1 MANKK
6 SAQERQESEGDCD
19 ISTLYV
25 PLSVVPIAEVHALPL
40 RRGVT
45 GQLQFRPRGMMFY
58 PGNHSMLKK
67 VNTALLGLAMS
78 MGLTPL
84 HAAEVKKVDVVL
96 VGGGIMSSTLAVWLN
111 ELEPSWTMEMVER
124 LDGVAEE
131 SSNGWN
137 NAGTGHSAL
146 AELNYT
152 PEDKSG
158 NVDISKAIE
167 INEAFQISRQ
177 FWSHQVKSG
186 VLKNPRS
193 FINSTPHMSFVWGDN
208 NIQFLRKRYAA
219 LQASPL
225 FSGMQFSEDNEQI
238 KKWVPLMMEGR
249 DPAQKLA
256 VTWSPIGTDV
266 NFGEITR
273 QFVGHL
279 KAQPQ
284 FSLKL
289 SSEVQDITRNEDGT
303 WRVEYKNLKDGTE
316 TVTDAKFLFIG
327 AGGGALHLLQQSG
340 IPEAKEYGAFPVGG
354 SFLVTENQDVAL
366 QHMAKAYGIASTGAP
381 PMSVPHLDT
390 RVLDGK
396 RVVLF
401 GPFATFSTKFLKE
414 GSYLDLLTSTN
425 LHNVWPMTRVGI
437 DQYPLVEYLAG
448 QLMLSDDDRFNALK
462 EYFPQAKKE
471 DWRLW
476 QAGQRVQIIKRDE
489 DKGGVLKLGTEIVA
503 AKDGSIAGLLGAS
516 PGASTAAP
524 IMLSVLEKV
533 FKDKVATPEWQA
545 KLHQIVPSYGTKLN
559 TSPEAVAKEWAYTA
573 EVLQLTPPPAVNGL
587 GQADAPKAPVTAP
600 ATKRESNPA
609 ADMAL

>member
-1 MANKK
+1 M
-6 SAQERQESEGDCD
+6 D
-19 ISTLYV
+19 Y
-25 PLSVVPIAEVHALPL
+25 
-40 RRGVT
+40 
-45 GQLQFRPRGMMFY
+45 
-58 PGNHSMLKK
+58 SMLKK
-67 VNTALLGLAMS
+67 VNTALAGLALA

-84 HAAEVKKVDVVL
+84 HAAEAKKVDVLL

-111 ELEPSWTMEMVER
+111 ELEPSWSMEMVER
-124 LDGVAEE
+124 LDGVAQE

-152 PEDKSG
+152 PEDKDG
-158 NVDISKAIE
+158 NVNITKAIE

-177 FWSHQVKSG
+177 FWSWQVKNG

-208 NIQFLRKRYAA
+208 NIAFLKKRYAA

-225 FSGMQFSEDNEQI
+225 FSGMQYSEDPEQI

-249 DPAQKLA
+249 DPSQKLA
-256 VTWSPIGTDV
+256 ATWSPIGTDV

-279 KAQPQ
+279 KAQPN

-289 SSEVQDITRNEDGT
+289 SSEVEDIKRNDDGT
-303 WRVEYKNLKDGTE
+303 WRVTYKNLKDGTE
-316 TVTDAKFLFIG
+316 TLTDTKFLFIG
-327 AGGGALHLLQQSG
+327 AGGGALHLLQDSG

-354 SFLVTENQDVAL
+354 SFLVTENTEIAQ

-396 RVVLF
+396 RVILF

-425 LHNVWPMTRVGI
+425 LHNVWPMTRVGVKE
-437 DQYPLVEYLAG
+437 YPLVEYLAG
-448 QLMLSDDDRFNALK
+448 QLMLSDDDRYAALK
-462 EYFPQAKKE
+462 EYFPNAKKE

-489 DKGGVLKLGTEIVA
+489 EKGGVLKLGTEIVA
-503 AKDGSIAGLLGAS
+503 SKDGSIAGLLGAS

-524 IMLSVLEKV
+524 IMLGVLEKV
-533 FKDKVATPEWQA
+533 FKDKVATPAWQE
-545 KLHQIVPSYGTKLN
+545 KLRQIVPSYGTKLN
-559 TSPEAVAKEWAYTA
+559 ENPDSVAKEWAYTA
-573 EVLQLTPPPAVNGL
+573 EVLQLTPPPAVN
-587 GQADAPKAPVTAP
+587 KASVQAP
-600 ATKRESNPA
+600 APA
-609 ADMAL
+609 AAPAKKPEGNAARDMAL

>member
-1 MANKK
+1 
-6 SAQERQESEGDCD
+6 
-19 ISTLYV
+19 
-25 PLSVVPIAEVHALPL
+25 
-40 RRGVT
+40 
-45 GQLQFRPRGMMFY
+45 MF
-58 PGNHSMLKK
+58 KK
-67 VNTALLGLAMS
+67 VNTALLGLAIS
-78 MGLTPL
+78 MGLMPVQ
-84 HAAEVKKVDVVL
+84 AAETKKVDVLL
-96 VGGGIMSSTLAVWLN
+96 VGGGIMSATLAVWLN
-111 ELEPSWTMEMVER
+111 ELGPSWSMEMVER

-152 PEDKSG
+152 PEDKNG

-177 FWSHQVKSG
+177 FWSWQVKTG

-225 FSGMQFSEDNEQI
+225 FSGMQYSEDHEQI

-256 VTWSPIGTDV
+256 ATWSPIGTDV

-273 QFVGHL
+273 QFVATL
-279 KAQPQ
+279 KAKPNFNLQ
-284 FSLKL
+284 L
-289 SSEVQDITRNEDGT
+289 SSEVNDITHNDDGT
-303 WRVEYKNLKDGTE
+303 WRVKYKNLKDGTVTE
-316 TVTDAKFLFIG
+316 TDTKFLFIG
-327 AGGGALHLLQQSG
+327 AGGAALHLLQESG
-340 IPEAKEYGAFPVGG
+340 IPEAKEYGGFPVGG
-354 SFLVTENQDVAL
+354 SWLVTDNQTLAM
-366 QHMAKAYGIASTGAP
+366 QHMGKAYGIASTGAP

-396 RVVLF
+396 RVILF
-401 GPFATFSTKFLKE
+401 GPFATFSTKFLKN
-414 GSYLDLLTSTN
+414 GSYLDLLTSTTT
-425 LHNVWPMTRVGI
+425 HNVWPMTRVGI
-437 DQYPLVEYLAG
+437 EQYPLIEYLAG
-448 QLMLSDDDRFNALK
+448 QVMMSDDDRFAALQQ
-462 EYFPQAKKE
+462 YFPNAKKE
-471 DWRLW
+471 DWRLM

-489 DKGGVLKLGTEIVA
+489 EKGGVLKLGTEIVA
-503 AKDGSIAGLLGAS
+503 SKDGSIAGLLGAS

-524 IMLSVLEKV
+524 IMLGVLEKV

-559 TSPEAVAKEWAYTA
+559 NNPDRVAEEWAYTA
-573 EVLQLTPPPAVNGL
+573 EVLQLTPPPPVNKTGN
-587 GQADAPKAPVTAP
+587 APTLAAQP
-600 ATKRESNPA
+600 AKSNPA
-609 ADMAL
+609 SDMAL

>member
-1 MANKK
+1 
-6 SAQERQESEGDCD
+6 
-19 ISTLYV
+19 
-25 PLSVVPIAEVHALPL
+25 
-40 RRGVT
+40 
-45 GQLQFRPRGMMFY
+45 
-58 PGNHSMLKK
+58 MLKK

-78 MGLTPL
+78 MGIMPT
-84 HAAEVKKVDVVL
+84 HAAETKKVDVVL
-96 VGGGIMSSTLAVWLN
+96 IGGGIMSSTLAVWLN
-111 ELEPSWTMEMVER
+111 ELEPGWSMEMVER

-152 PEDKSG
+152 PEDKNG
-158 NVDISKAIE
+158 KVDISKAIE

-177 FWSHQVKSG
+177 FWSWQVKND

-208 NIQFLRKRYAA
+208 NIKFLKKRYDA

-225 FSGMQFSEDNEQI
+225 FSGMQFSEDPEQI

-279 KAQPQ
+279 KAQPN
-284 FSLKL
+284 FTLKL
-289 SSEVQDITRNEDGT
+289 SSEVQDITRNKDGS

-316 TVTDAKFLFIG
+316 TTTDAKFVFIG
-327 AGGGALHLLQQSG
+327 AGGGALHLLQKSG
-340 IPEAKEYGAFPVGG
+340 IPEAKDYAAFPVGG
-354 SFLVTENQDVAL
+354 SFLVTENQNIAM

-414 GSYLDLLTSTN
+414 GSYLDLLTSTT
-425 LHNVWPMTRVGI
+425 LHNIWPMTKVGI
-437 DQYPLVEYLAG
+437 EQYPLVEYLAG
-448 QLMLSDDDRFNALK
+448 QLMLSDDDRYNALK
-462 EYFPQAKKE
+462 EYFPNAKKE

-489 DKGGVLKLGTEIVA
+489 EKGGVLKLGTEIVA
-503 AKDGSIAGLLGAS
+503 SQDGSIAGLLGAS

-533 FKDKVATPEWQA
+533 FKDKVATPAWQE

-573 EVLQLTPPPAVNGL
+573 EVLQLTPPPPVNN
-587 GQADAPKAPVTAP
+587 QVVAPAAASDKAAAPKP
-600 ATKRESNPA
+600 SNPA

>member
-1 MANKK
+1 
-6 SAQERQESEGDCD
+6 
-19 ISTLYV
+19 
-25 PLSVVPIAEVHALPL
+25 
-40 RRGVT
+40 
-45 GQLQFRPRGMMFY
+45 MF
-58 PGNHSMLKK
+58 KK
-67 VNTALLGLAMS
+67 VNTALLGLAIS
-78 MGLTPL
+78 MGLMPVQ
-84 HAAEVKKVDVVL
+84 AAETKKVDVLL
-96 VGGGIMSSTLAVWLN
+96 VGGGIMSATLAVWLN
-111 ELEPSWTMEMVER
+111 ELEPSWSMEMVER

-152 PEDKSG
+152 PEDKNG

-177 FWSHQVKSG
+177 FWSWQVKTG
-186 VLKNPRS
+186 VLKDPRS

-225 FSGMQFSEDNEQI
+225 FSGMQYSEDHEQI

-273 QFVGHL
+273 QFVANL
-279 KAQPQ
+279 KAKQNFNLQ
-284 FSLKL
+284 L
-289 SSEVQDITRNEDGT
+289 SSEVEDINHNDDGT
-303 WRVEYKNLKDGTE
+303 WRVKYKNLKDGTVTE
-316 TVTDAKFLFIG
+316 TDTKFLFIG
-327 AGGGALHLLQQSG
+327 AGGAALHLLQESG
-340 IPEAKEYGAFPVGG
+340 IPEAKEYGGFPVGG
-354 SFLVTENQDVAL
+354 SWLVTDNQTLAM
-366 QHMAKAYGIASTGAP
+366 QHMGKAYGIASTGAP

-396 RVVLF
+396 RVILF
-401 GPFATFSTKFLKE
+401 GPFATFSTKFLKN
-414 GSYLDLLTSTN
+414 GSYFDLLTSTTT
-425 LHNVWPMTRVGI
+425 HNVWPMTRVGI
-437 DQYPLVEYLAG
+437 EQYPLIEYLAG
-448 QLMLSDDDRFNALK
+448 QVMMSDDDRFAALQQ
-462 EYFPQAKKE
+462 YFPNAKKE
-471 DWRLW
+471 DWRLM

-489 DKGGVLKLGTEIVA
+489 EKGGVLKLGTEIVA
-503 AKDGSIAGLLGAS
+503 SKDGSIAGLLGAS

-524 IMLSVLEKV
+524 IMLGVLEKV

-559 TSPEAVAKEWAYTA
+559 NNPDRVAEEWAYTS
-573 EVLQLTPPPAVNGL
+573 EVLQLTPPPPVNKTGNT
-587 GQADAPKAPVTAP
+587 PTPAP
-600 ATKRESNPA
+600 AAQPAKSNPA
-609 ADMAL
+609 SDMAL

>member
-1 MANKK
+1 
-6 SAQERQESEGDCD
+6 
-19 ISTLYV
+19 
-25 PLSVVPIAEVHALPL
+25 
-40 RRGVT
+40 
-45 GQLQFRPRGMMFY
+45 
-58 PGNHSMLKK
+58 MLKK

-78 MGLTPL
+78 MGIMPT
-84 HAAEVKKVDVVL
+84 HAAETKKVDVVL
-96 VGGGIMSSTLAVWLN
+96 IGGGIMSSTLAVWLN
-111 ELEPSWTMEMVER
+111 ELEPGWSMEMVER

-152 PEDKSG
+152 PEDKNG
-158 NVDISKAIE
+158 KVDISKAIE

-177 FWSHQVKSG
+177 FWSWQVKND

-208 NIQFLRKRYAA
+208 NIKFLKKRYDA

-225 FSGMQFSEDNEQI
+225 FSGMQFSEDPEQI
-238 KKWVPLMMEGR
+238 RKWVPLMMEGR

-279 KAQPQ
+279 KAQPN
-284 FSLKL
+284 FTLKL
-289 SSEVQDITRNEDGT
+289 SSEVQDITRNKDGS

-316 TVTDAKFLFIG
+316 TTTDAKFVFIG
-327 AGGGALHLLQQSG
+327 AGGGALHLLQKSG
-340 IPEAKEYGAFPVGG
+340 IPEAKDYAAFPVGG
-354 SFLVTENQDVAL
+354 SFLVTENQDIAM

-414 GSYLDLLTSTN
+414 GSYLDLLTSTT
-425 LHNVWPMTRVGI
+425 LHNVWPMARVGVE
-437 DQYPLVEYLAG
+437 QYPLVEYLAG
-448 QLMLSDDDRFNALK
+448 QLMLSDDDRYNALK
-462 EYFPQAKKE
+462 EYFPHAKKE

-489 DKGGVLKLGTEIVA
+489 EKGGVLKLGTEIVA
-503 AKDGSIAGLLGAS
+503 SQDGSIAGLLGAS

-533 FKDKVATPEWQA
+533 FKDKVATPAWQE

-573 EVLQLTPPPAVNGL
+573 EVLHLTPPPPVNN
-587 GQADAPKAPVTAP
+587 QVVAPAPTSDKPAAPK
-600 ATKRESNPA
+600 KSNPA